1 MDEKE
6 LKDLLSSINPP
17 EHAHEWK
24 KASINKA
31 MEAFDQNPA
40 VSAQGHAGQ
49 HRLTDKS
56 SNNFVRRFLMK
67 NRFLSG
73 PTGAVAVCALMAV
86 LGTPFIYS
94 QMNAISKNPV
104 NVSTLGGG
112 TEGLKVIPGTDN
124 ADEDYKRMVQK
135 QNVQQAQQAAQTGT
149 SAMPTPVDA
158 GERNT
163 LDLPA
168 AQGGSAGDPLAEWRQ
183 KTEAKHL
190 AVEQAP
196 AAAPAEADAEY
207 GAPAK
212 KESKVRVDELAK
224 NKAFV
229 GGKDDGRARGEL
241 GASADRAVMATSE
254 AEAVSRRM
262 PATSTPAGAP
272 AIIALPRPEPVPV
285 SPPVEE
291 KVADYYQEQGRDKFV
306 DFEENNV
313 KSVTA
318 EPVST
323 FSIDVD
329 TASYSFVR
337 KMINQGQLPAPSA
350 VRLEEMINYFDYNYA
365 LPAKDEDPFRP
376 TVAVY
381 PSPWK
386 EGNKLVHIGIKGY
399 DLEEKPKS
407 NLVFLID
414 TSGSMNSPDKLP
426 LVISSFKLMLDNMKA
441 DDTISI
447 VTYAGSAGVALE
459 PTKVSEKSKII
470 NALERLSSGGSTAGA
485 EGIRTAYNLAEQGMI
500 KDGNNRVILATD
512 GDFNVGISDPNK
524 LKDFIEKKRDKGIF
538 LSVLGFGQGNYQDA
552 TMQALAQNGNGNAA
566 YIDNLSEARK
576 VLVQEAGSTLF
587 TIAKDVKIQVEFN
600 PTQVMEYRLLGY
612 ETRHLN
618 REDFNNDRIDAGEVG
633 AGHAVTAIYEITP
646 VGATPMVD
654 NLRYGEKADKV
665 AVKAP
670 EGMSDE
676 YAFLKIRYKKPDG
689 DTSKLLTRPITKE
702 DETSFDKLS
711 DDLRFASSVAG
722 FGQLLRNS
730 KFIGNLSYDKVIE
743 MANGAR
749 GKDEYGYRTEFVNLV
764 RLAKSA
770 AGNDKGRE

>member
-1 MDEKE
+1 MK
-6 LKDLLSSINPP
+6 
-17 EHAHEWK
+17 
-24 KASINKA
+24 
-31 MEAFDQNPA
+31 
-40 VSAQGHAGQ
+40 
-49 HRLTDKS
+49 HRA
-56 SNNFVRRFLMK
+56 
-67 NRFLSG
+67 LSG
-73 PTGAVAVCALMAV
+73 MGGAVAVCAIMAV

-94 QMNAISKNPV
+94 QMQSISRNPD
-104 NVSTLGGG
+104 NKSTIMVDSSQ
-112 TEGLKVIPGTDN
+112 TKIIPGTDA
-124 ADEDYKRMVQK
+124 ADDEYRNMVKK
-135 QNVQQAQQAAQTGT
+135 QNDSLAQQAASEGT
-149 SAMPTPVDA
+149 SSMPTPVGT
-158 GERNT
+158 GEKNS
-163 LDLPA
+163 LDIPPPPTTR
-168 AQGGSAGDPLAEWRQ
+168 AGDPLQEWRQ
-183 KTEAKHL
+183 KTEAKRL
-190 AVEQAP
+190 AMEAETIPEQEQDQAP
-196 AAAPAEADAEY
+196 EP
-207 GAPAK
+207 
-212 KESKVRVDELAK
+212 SKDYSRRDELAK
-224 NKAFV
+224 KERYAPADAGKADTKNKV
-229 GGKDDGRARGEL
+229 IMG
-241 GASADRAVMATSE
+241 ADRAAESVAATRHRPQAS
-254 AEAVSRRM
+254 V
-262 PATSTPAGAP
+262 PAGAAGAP
-272 AIIALPRPEPVPV
+272 ALMVAPRPEPVPYPV

-291 KVADYYQEQGRDKFV
+291 KGVNYWQEQGRDKFV
-306 DFEENNV
+306 DFEENGV
-313 KSVTA
+313 KAVTA

-329 TASYSFVR
+329 TASYSFLR
-337 KMINQGQLPAPSA
+337 KMINQGRLPDPSA
-350 VRLEEMINYFDYNYA
+350 VRLEEMINYFDYSYA
-365 LPAKDEDPFRP
+365 LPAKDEDPFKP
-376 TVAVY
+376 TIAVY

-386 EGNKLVHIGIKGY
+386 AGNKLVHIGIKGY
-399 DLEEKPKS
+399 DLTDKPKS

-426 LVISSFKLMLDNMKA
+426 LVVSSFKLMLDNMKS

-447 VTYAGSAGVALE
+447 ITYAGSAGVALE

-470 NALERLSSGGSTAGA
+470 AALDRLSSGGSTAGA

-500 KDGNNRVILATD
+500 KEGNNRVILATD
-512 GDFNVGISDPNK
+512 GDFNVGISDPGK
-524 LKDFIEKKRDKGIF
+524 LKDFIENKRDKGIF

-646 VGATPMVD
+646 VGGTPMVD
-654 NLRYGEKADKV
+654 SLRYGSGATAVEEKV
-665 AVKAP
+665 AAKAP

-689 DTSKLLTRPITKE
+689 DTSKLMTRPITTE
-702 DETSFDKLS
+702 DEKSFDSLP

-730 KFIGNLSYDKVIE
+730 KFVGTLTYDKVIE
-743 MANGAR
+743 MANNAR
-749 GKDEYGYRTEFVNLV
+749 GKDEFGYRTEFVNLV

-770 AGNDKGRE
+770 AGNDKPE